1 MIAKCANPECG
12 APFRYLR
19 EGRLFE
25 VDLDAAGHRVVGPF
39 RIAENGGPPHRL
51 EHFWLC
57 GACCRR
63 LTLAIDPQHGV
74 VTVPLPRP
82 EPKRAA

>member
-19 EGRLFE
+19 EGRIFQ
-25 VDLDAAGHRVVGPF
+25 VDMDPGGHRIVGPF
-39 RIAENGGPPHRL
+39 LVGEGGPPHRL

-57 GACCRR
+57 GECART
-63 LTLAIDPQHGV
+63 LTLVVDPERGV
-74 VTVPLPRP
+74 VVAPLPPPRP
-82 EPKRAA
+82 QAA

>member
-19 EGRLFE
+19 EGRIFQ
-25 VDLDAAGHRVVGPF
+25 VDLDPAGHRVVGPF
-39 RIAENGGPPHRL
+39 LISDAGLPHRL

-57 GACCRR
+57 GTCART
-63 LTLAIDPQHGV
+63 LTLAIDPERGV
-74 VTVPLPRP
+74 VTVPLPPARRP
-82 EPKRAA
+82 AA

>member
-19 EGRLFE
+19 EGRIFQ
-25 VDLDAAGHRVVGPF
+25 VDRDPCGRRIVGPF
-39 RIAENGGPPHRL
+39 LISEGPPHQL

-57 GACCRR
+57 GECART
-63 LTLAIDPQHGV
+63 LTLAVDPERGV
-74 VTVPLPRP
+74 VTVPLPALGR
-82 EPKRAA
+82 RAA

>member
-19 EGRLFE
+19 EGRLFQ
-25 VDLDAAGHRVVGPF
+25 VDRDPAGRRTVGPF
-39 RIAENGGPPHRL
+39 LISEGGLPHHL

-57 GACCRR
+57 GGCALRM
-63 LTLAIDPQHGV
+63 TLAIDAERGV
-74 VTVPLPRP
+74 VTVPLPEGRR
-82 EPKRAA
+82 KRAA